1 MAENYTKIQEDIA
14 TKIFKSKSN
23 FKKSPKDRLT
33 LSYIETRLETLE
45 RQWNEFISNHRK
57 IVYEIRREELEK
69 TSYYISDVYDQTE
82 EIYIEYK
89 SLLKDTLLNLKP
101 SLNPDKGDEKKGGE
115 QTAVK
120 LPKISVPKFSGKY
133 SEWVSFRDLFTS
145 LIHNNPNVDDVQ
157 KLHYLKGC
165 VIGEAEQ
172 LLRHIPVTSDNYKV
186 CWAQLESR
194 YNNKRYLANNIL
206 KKLTSQKV
214 LVSES
219 ASAIKQLL
227 DTTKE
232 CLHALKSI
240 GVNVSSWD
248 IIIIHLISQ
257 KLDPESRKQWEQK
270 ISDSNSDLP
279 NFNQFGEFLQGRFR
293 SLEYLDTKVQKIEKT
308 NCAHVATTI
317 ITCSFCTENHK
328 LYNCKK
334 FAKENTDTRRNFVQT
349 HHLCFNCLG
358 SDHSVY
364 QCTISTRCRL
374 CKKKHHTLLHPKIPK
389 SVHDIKTDQPVD
401 NKVAA
406 KSTPPQTHIESPI
419 PQVVTTCFSNTIG
432 QVLLATALVKVVSPK
447 TNSAFVLRSLLDQGS
462 QASFI
467 TESAVQLLGLKRIP
481 GTSIVSGLGGDQ
493 STLASKSSVVIKIQS
508 RLDPSFSIT
517 VKAHVLSKLTTF
529 LPSSKVF
536 VQALPTLP
544 SIELADPSFDT
555 PNRIDILLG
564 AEVYSQILLEGLIRG
579 SSGSVV
585 AQHTRLGWILS
596 GKIHSENQEIN
607 HGETCLNVVN
617 LHLAQSN
624 ENELLKKFWELE
636 SEPSFDR
643 TKHLTLEEKRCEE
656 LFVKTTRRDESGR
669 YIVKLP
675 FKTENPLCLHGNLK
689 NIAHKRFLMLE
700 RRLLR
705 TPNLK
710 TEYSK
715 VLEEYLSS
723 GHAEVVKPSEVV
735 KKGVVYLP
743 HHAVV
748 RQDKSTTKVRMV
760 VDASCT
766 DSNGISL
773 NSELMAGPTL
783 QPELRHLIMRW
794 RCYPIALVADI
805 VKMYRQIKVADE
817 DVNFQ
822 RIFWR
827 ENPDVALQ
835 HLRFLR
841 VTFGTSSAPFLAVR
855 CLQQLVND
863 EGSEF
868 PLAVSRV
875 LNEFYM
881 DDLMTG
887 CHSIAEGL
895 EIYEQITALLN
906 RGGFPLQKWSSNSKD
921 LLKVIKKEADDVNQ
935 NLELKTDDVI
945 KILGLKWNREA
956 DEFRFTVDLPPLQ
969 APVTKRKMISDI
981 ARLYD
986 PLGWIAPAITTAKV
1000 FIQQVWLSS
1009 VDWDSELPDSI
1020 LKNWTN
1026 FRNNLKALTEF
1037 RVPRWIHSKKDDKV
1051 FELHGFSDASNVAYA
1066 AVVYG
1071 RIIDEQG
1078 RVHVHL
1084 ITSKTRVA
1092 PIKQVSIPRLE
1103 LCGAVL
1109 LAKLLNEVADTL
1121 QVPKGNLHAWTDS
1134 SIVLAWLSSHPSR
1147 WKTFIANRVS
1157 EILTITDRDQWSHVA
1172 SKENPADPASRGT
1185 QPSECVENL
1194 LWNQGPEWLH
1204 LEEINYGKSEL
1215 KDTNLEER
1223 KPKIMIHVTTSNEEN
1238 DELLS
1243 RFSSLRK
1250 LTRVLSFC
1258 RRVLRWKKSEKDKT
1272 ENINTQLTAKEIND
1286 ALLTCIKMCQ
1296 KQSFYE
1302 DIDNLQN
1309 RRKLNKKSKLT
1320 SLNPFLDANQ
1330 ILRVGG
1336 RLQGAQVNEDM
1347 KHPFILPHRS
1357 PLTQLVIDEAHKT
1370 TLHGGPQLM
1379 LNYLRSRY
1387 WIIGAKSL
1395 VRRFVHKCVTC
1406 VRHYAQTSQ
1415 QMMGQLPISRVTAH
1429 RPFHRCGVD
1438 YAGPISVRLSKGR
1451 GYHSTKGYICLFV
1464 CMATKA
1470 IHLEMVSDMTAQ
1482 SFLAAFKR
1490 FVARRGHVADLW
1502 SDNGTTF
1509 VGGARELKK
1518 LLDAERSS
1526 VVAEIAD
1533 WMSSNGTNW
1542 HFIPPHSPN
1551 FGGLWE
1557 AGVKSTKHHLKRVIG
1572 NSTLT
1577 FEEMTTT
1584 LSQIEACLNSRP
1596 ISQLS
1601 NNPGDPNPL
1610 TPGHFLVG
1618 EPLVLVPDINYEH
1631 ANISNLKRWHLTQRM
1646 VQDFW
1651 RRWSHEYLTQLQ
1663 HRYKWSDQIPEP
1675 EVGSVVL
1682 VKEDDLPP
1690 ARWLFGIITEKHP
1703 GLDKL
1708 TRVVTIKY
1716 KGNFIKRP
1724 VSKLIVLPL
1733 DSE

>member
-1 MAENYTKIQEDIA
+1 MAENYTKVQKDIS
-14 TKIFKSKSN
+14 TKIIKAESN
-23 FKKSPKDRLT
+23 FKKSPKDRIT
-33 LSYIETRLETLE
+33 LSYIETRVENLE
-45 RQWNEFISNHRK
+45 RQWNEFMSNHRK
-57 IVYEIRREELEK
+57 IVLDVKQEELEK
-69 TSYYISDVYDQTE
+69 TNYYKSDVYDQTE
-82 EIYIEYK
+82 EVYIDYK
-89 SLLKDTLLNLKP
+89 SQLKELLVKLSGHNH
-101 SLNPDKGDEKKGGE
+101 DEKDKNRGGE
-115 QTAVK
+115 RTAVK
-120 LPKISVPKFSGKY
+120 LPKISVPTFSGKY

-145 LIHNNPNVDDVQ
+145 LIHNHPKLDAVQ
-157 KLHYLKGC
+157 KLYYLKGC
-165 VIGEAEQ
+165 MSGEAEQ
-172 LLRHIPVTSDNYKV
+172 LLRHIPVTSENYQV

-206 KKLTSQKV
+206 KKLTAQRV

-219 ASAIKQLL
+219 AGGIKQLL

-232 CLHALKSI
+232 CLHALEGI
-240 GVNVSSWD
+240 GVNVSTWD
-248 IIIIHLISQ
+248 VIVIYLISQ
-257 KLDPESRKQWEQK
+257 KLDPESRKQWEQR
-270 ISDSNSDLP
+270 ISDTISDLP
-279 NFNQFGEFLQGRFR
+279 KLTQFEEFLQGRFR
-293 SLEYLDTKVQKIEKT
+293 SLECLDTRVQKFEKN
-308 NCAHVATTI
+308 NCTHVATTVV
-317 ITCSFCTENHK
+317 TCIFCAENHK
-328 LYNCKK
+328 ICNCNQ
-334 FAKENTDTRRNFVQT
+334 FAKQNTDTRRQFVQT
-349 HHLCFNCLG
+349 QHLCFNCLG
-358 SDHSVY
+358 PNHSVY
-364 QCTISTRCRL
+364 QCTNSTRCRL

-389 SVHDIKTDQPVD
+389 SVFDVKTDQPVEVVT
-401 NKVAA
+401 KPVQ
-406 KSTPPQTHIESPI
+406 PQARGEFPT
-419 PQVVTTCFSNTIG
+419 PQVVTTCFSNSIG
-432 QVLLATALVKVVSPK
+432 QVLLATALVKVETPK
-447 TNSAFVLRSLLDQGS
+447 MNSTFILRSLLDQGS

-467 TESAVQLLGLKRIP
+467 TESAVQFLGLKKIP

-493 STLASKSSVVIKIQS
+493 STLASKSSVIIKIQS
-508 RLDPSFSIT
+508 RLDPSFIIT
-517 VKAHVLSKLTTF
+517 VKAHVLSKLTTL

-536 VQALPTLP
+536 AQVLPALP
-544 SIELADPSFDT
+544 SMELADPSFGT
-555 PNRIDILLG
+555 PNKIDLLLG
-564 AEVYSQILLEGLIRG
+564 AEVYSQILLEGLVKD
-579 SSGSVV
+579 SAGSVV
-585 AQHTRLGWILS
+585 AQHTKLGWILS
-596 GKIHSENQEIN
+596 GKIHSENKVN
-607 HGETCLNVVN
+607 HGETCPNVVN
-617 LHLAQSN
+617 LHLVQTN

-643 TKHLTLEEKRCEE
+643 TKHLTQEEKKCEE
-656 LFVKTTRRDESGR
+656 LFIKTTRRDEFGR
-669 YIVKLP
+669 YIVRLP
-675 FKTENPLCLHGNLK
+675 FKTVDPLCVHGNLK
-689 NIAHKRFLMLE
+689 RIAHKRFLMLE

-705 TPNLK
+705 TPDLK
-710 TEYSK
+710 LEYSK
-715 VLEEYLSS
+715 VLKEYLSS
-723 GHAEVVKPSEVV
+723 GHVEIVKPCEVN
-735 KKGVVYLP
+735 KRGAVYLP

-773 NSELMAGPTL
+773 NNELMTGPTL

-817 DVNFQ
+817 DVDFQ

-827 ENPDVALQ
+827 ENPDVEMQ

-855 CLQQLVND
+855 CLQQLAHD
-863 EGSEF
+863 EGSQF
-868 PLAVSRV
+868 PLAVPRV

-895 EIYEQITALLN
+895 EIYEQTTALLN

-921 LLKVIKKEADDVNQ
+921 LLKVIKEEIDDVNQ
-935 NLELKTDDVI
+935 NLELKTDEVI

-969 APVTKRKMISDI
+969 APITKRKMISDI
-981 ARLYD
+981 ARLFD

-1000 FIQQVWLSS
+1000 LIQQVWLSGAE
-1009 VDWDSELPDSI
+1009 WDSELPDSI
-1020 LKNWTN
+1020 LKDWLH
-1026 FRNNLKALTEF
+1026 FRNNLKSLTEF
-1037 RVPRWIHSKKDDKV
+1037 RIPRWIHSKKDDKV

-1066 AVVYG
+1066 AVVYA

-1078 RVHVHL
+1078 RVFVYL

-1109 LAKLLNEVADTL
+1109 LTKLLKEVADTL
-1121 QVPKGNLHAWTDS
+1121 EVPKENLHAWTDS

-1157 EILTITDRDQWSHVA
+1157 EILTIMDRDQWSHVG

-1185 QPSECVENL
+1185 QPSECVENT
-1194 LWNQGPEWLH
+1194 LWSHGPWWLY
-1204 LEEINYGKSEL
+1204 LEKINYGKNES

-1223 KPKIMIHVTTSNEEN
+1223 MPKIKTHFTTNNNEN
-1238 DELLS
+1238 DELLA
-1243 RFSSLRK
+1243 RFSSLKK

-1258 RRVLRWKKSEKDKT
+1258 RRVLRWKKPEKEKT
-1272 ENINTQLTAKEIND
+1272 EKIRTQLTIKEINES
-1286 ALLTCIKMCQ
+1286 LLTCIKMGQ
-1296 KQSFYE
+1296 SQSFSE
-1302 DIDNLQN
+1302 DVYSLQKFAKID
-1309 RRKLNKKSKLT
+1309 KKSKLT
-1320 SLNPFLDANQ
+1320 SLNPFLDVNG

-1336 RLQGAQVNEDM
+1336 RLQGAHVNEDM
-1347 KHPFILPHRS
+1347 KHPFILPHKS
-1357 PLTQLVIDEAHKT
+1357 PLTHLVIDEAHKAT
-1370 TLHGGPQLM
+1370 MHGGPQLM

-1395 VRRFVHKCVTC
+1395 VRQFVHKCVTC
-1406 VRHYAQTSQ
+1406 VRHSAQTSQ
-1415 QMMGQLPISRVTAH
+1415 QMMGQLPVSRVTAH
-1429 RPFHRCGVD
+1429 RPFLRSGVD
-1438 YAGPISVRLSKGR
+1438 YAGPISVRPSKGR

-1470 IHLEMVSDMTAQ
+1470 IHLEIVSDMTAQ

-1490 FVARRGHVADLW
+1490 FVARRGHVAELW

-1509 VGGARELKK
+1509 VGSARELKE
-1518 LLDAERSS
+1518 LLHAETSS
-1526 VVAEIAD
+1526 VVSEITN
-1533 WMSSNGTNW
+1533 WMASNGTNW

-1557 AGVKSTKHHLKRVIG
+1557 AGVKSTKYHLKRVIG

-1601 NNPGDPNPL
+1601 NNPEDPNPL

-1618 EPLVLVPDINYEH
+1618 EPLVLVPDVNFEH
-1631 ANISNLKRWHLTQRM
+1631 TKISNLKRWHLTQRM

-1651 RRWSHEYLTQLQ
+1651 RRWSQEYLTQLQ
-1663 HRYKWSDQIPEP
+1663 HRYKWSDQVPEP

-1690 ARWLFGIITEKHP
+1690 ARWLFGIVTEKHP

-1724 VSKLIVLPL
+1724 VSKLVVLPL
-1733 DSE
+1733 DNE

>member
-133 SEWVSFRDLFTS
+133 SEW
-145 LIHNNPNVDDVQ
+145 
-157 KLHYLKGC
+157 
-165 VIGEAEQ
+165 
-172 LLRHIPVTSDNYKV
+172 
-186 CWAQLESR
+186 
-194 YNNKRYLANNIL
+194 
-206 KKLTSQKV
+206 
-214 LVSES
+214 
-219 ASAIKQLL
+219 
-227 DTTKE
+227 
-232 CLHALKSI
+232 
-240 GVNVSSWD
+240 
-248 IIIIHLISQ
+248 
-257 KLDPESRKQWEQK
+257 
-270 ISDSNSDLP
+270 
-279 NFNQFGEFLQGRFR
+279 
-293 SLEYLDTKVQKIEKT
+293 
-308 NCAHVATTI
+308 
-317 ITCSFCTENHK
+317 
-328 LYNCKK
+328 
-334 FAKENTDTRRNFVQT
+334 
-349 HHLCFNCLG
+349 
-358 SDHSVY
+358 
-364 QCTISTRCRL
+364 
-374 CKKKHHTLLHPKIPK
+374 KKHHTLLHPKIPK

-1296 KQSFYE
+1296 KQSFHE

-1716 KGNFIKRP
+1716 K
-1724 VSKLIVLPL
+1724 
-1733 DSE
+1733 